1 MARPR
6 TPSKHLKLRG
16 AFAINPSRSRED
28 PPGRGPFGMPPAEL
42 DELEQKAWFK
52 IESEVPEGLLTGS
65 DRILVEMAACLLAE
79 FWRNRKNL
87 KVIREFR
94 QYIGHLGLSGAA
106 RAKLDMPAKPKEN
119 PFSAFTKKAEAA
131 AKAPH

>member
-1 MARPR
+1 
-6 TPSKHLKLRG
+6 
-16 AFAINPSRSRED
+16 
-28 PPGRGPFGMPPAEL
+28 MPPPEL

-65 DRILVEMAACLLAE
+65 DRILVEIAACLLAE
-79 FWRNRKNL
+79 FWRNRRNL

-94 QYIGHLGLSGAA
+94 QFIGHLGLSGAA

-119 PFSAFTKKAEAA
+119 TFQKWAKQVRAASKAAPTKVA
-131 AKAPH
+131 H